1 VGQGAYK
8 HAKTAGM
15 KIVRDA
21 RLVSRKALRQRVKY
35 KALLDQTIQNGF
47 DPHSEK
53 NEAMDTVGAVCI
65 DQWGDVASGCSSG
78 DSFT

>member
-1 VGQGAYK
+1 MGQGAYK

-47 DPHSEK
+47 DLDSEK

-78 DSFT
+78 D